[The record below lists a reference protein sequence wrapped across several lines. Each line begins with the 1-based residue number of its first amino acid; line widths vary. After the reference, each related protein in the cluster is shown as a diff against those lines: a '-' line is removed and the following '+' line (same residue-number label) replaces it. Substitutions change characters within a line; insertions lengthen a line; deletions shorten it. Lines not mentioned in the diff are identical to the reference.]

1 MAATANAV
9 SWSRAARRSAGKVA
23 IGQVR
28 HEWLT
33 SVGLRYRKPVF
44 GLDTYIH
51 LAAPTVAGIAV
62 IQLYKPKVIDEDL
75 ARLVVST
82 VAAHR
87 STLLPPDPGQQTML
101 GEYLTPGQGGMTGAN
116 PGDLRWPLP
125 GGTDEL
131 IASVLA
137 RTAPRAVPRA
147 TE

>member
-1 MAATANAV
+1 MTVAATANAV

-101 GEYLTPGQGGMTGAN
+101 GEYLNHP
-116 PGDLRWPLP
+116 
-125 GGTDEL
+125 
-131 IASVLA
+131 S
-137 RTAPRAVPRA
+137 
-147 TE
+147 